1 MAENGCFMR
10 VGSSSLPMS
19 QNMIDD
25 LYSKRIHRSLRN
37 IISPRQNLSFSQL
50 KIYYQEK
57 GLELNDHF
65 AESLELLIPEGKYN
79 YLAYLLADENGISIK
94 ITKYAGDTKVDLIEN
109 EEYGYCSLLK
119 ATHLVLDKLRIENIT
134 KAQITDRTRI
144 EKNLVDTVALREA
157 VINAIVHNDYITEYP
172 PVFEI
177 FSNRITV
184 TSFGGLIHNQ
194 TLEEFFSGGSMPRN
208 RELMRVF
215 KDIGLVEQ
223 LGSGMDRI
231 LKIYERSIFNISPH
245 IIKVEFPINSV
256 PKGLTET
263 QLKIL
268 HLIIN
273 DTMISQRA
281 IANELNMTVSGVKR
295 AMKRMQEINIIK
307 RYGSNRK
314 GKWIVLEKE

>member
-1 MAENGCFMR
+1 M
-10 VGSSSLPMS
+10 
-19 QNMIDD
+19 
-25 LYSKRIHRSLRN
+25 
-37 IISPRQNLSFSQL
+37 
-50 KIYYQEK
+50 
-57 GLELNDHF
+57 
-65 AESLELLIPEGKYN
+65 
-79 YLAYLLADENGISIK
+79 
-94 ITKYAGDTKVDLIEN
+94 
-109 EEYGYCSLLK
+109 
-119 ATHLVLDKLRIENIT
+119 
-134 KAQITDRTRI
+134 
-144 EKNLVDTVALREA
+144 
-157 VINAIVHNDYITEYP
+157 
-172 PVFEI
+172 FEI

-194 TLEEFFSGGSMPRN
+194 TLEEFFNGGSMPRN

-231 LKIYERSIFNISPH
+231 LKIYERSLFNISPH

-256 PKGLTET
+256 PNSVPKGLTET

-268 HLIIN
+268 QLIIN
-273 DTMISQRA
+273 DTMISQSA

-307 RYGSNRK
+307 RDGSNRK

>member
-1 MAENGCFMR
+1 M
-10 VGSSSLPMS
+10 
-19 QNMIDD
+19 
-25 LYSKRIHRSLRN
+25 
-37 IISPRQNLSFSQL
+37 
-50 KIYYQEK
+50 
-57 GLELNDHF
+57 
-65 AESLELLIPEGKYN
+65 
-79 YLAYLLADENGISIK
+79 ADENGISIK
-94 ITKYAGDTKVDLIEN
+94 IAKYAGDTKVDLIEN

-134 KAQITDRTRI
+134 KARITDRTRI

-194 TLEEFFSGGSMPRN
+194 TLEEFFNGGSMPRN

-307 RYGSNRK
+307 RDGSNRK